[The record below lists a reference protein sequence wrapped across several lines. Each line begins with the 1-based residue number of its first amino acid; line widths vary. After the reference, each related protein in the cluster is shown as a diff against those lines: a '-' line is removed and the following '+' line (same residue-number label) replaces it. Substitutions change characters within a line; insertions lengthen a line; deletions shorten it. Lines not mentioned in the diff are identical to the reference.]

1 MSSSPRRWDNA
12 DRVRIVRQ
20 RADNDQVDVH
30 GVAFRRSQISVEI
43 VKGVFEQP
51 RCGLADLGWIASRGV
66 AMAVQYGDLVRE
78 LFCGLRPGVPHL
90 GVWGDESP
98 GRKSMKCKP
107 NSIVALLVSSFGQCC
122 GMTRDVWAL
131 TRATAASFV
140 EALEVIAGGVGT
152 LQSLKLVVGEF
163 DVEGG
168 EGVVDLRGRV
178 GTDNRGR
185 HHGVV
190 VQPGQGDRGAGNAAS
205 SPTAS
210 IMARS
215 ASAVPSV

>member
-1 MSSSPRRWDNA
+1 
-12 DRVRIVRQ
+12 
-20 RADNDQVDVH
+20 
-30 GVAFRRSQISVEI
+30 
-43 VKGVFEQP
+43 
-51 RCGLADLGWIASRGV
+51 
-66 AMAVQYGDLVRE
+66 MAVQHGDLVRE
-78 LFCGLRPGVPHL
+78 LFCGLRPGVPHV

-98 GRKSMKCKP
+98 GRKSMKCTP
-107 NSIVALLVSSFGQCC
+107 NSIVALLVSPFGQCC

-140 EALEVIAGGVGT
+140 EALEVIARGVGT

-163 DVEGG
+163 DAEGG

-205 SPTAS
+205 RGDLADGIDNGAVGIGCPVGVEPVGDRVRPRTIGGRGLPRAGQPSACQRLHTIVPTPSSAHSGS
-210 IMARS
+210 ISRSSSRARRL
-215 ASAVPSV
+215 